1 MHSSKNTRF
10 AGMLAV
16 LLATAVIP
24 VAVTA
29 PIAFAQTVQNS
40 IPKDKPRNL
49 FEALF
54 PRLHQDRLRREGNLN
69 ADQDQGEV
77 VEITKVSAPKYFTYK
92 ADPLVRVDLAG
103 LAPAEVPTV
112 PVAEPAADDGRT
124 VGPLATVSPRNEL
137 WLRIA
142 AQFPSLE
149 IMAEKD
155 VAKAIAN
162 YYTKAGDA
170 VWLAEDMKPNAR
182 ARAVL
187 AVLGDAGRVG
197 LDPDDYSVDMPL
209 EFSSPKMAA
218 EEASRFEV
226 EMTARTLR
234 YAMDA
239 KAGRVNP
246 NRISEYYDFP
256 NGRANAAA
264 MLDELTSAEDPAA
277 VLQAYNPSN
286 AQFKALMAE
295 LEALQ
300 KAKDGEITIAPGT
313 VIKPG
318 ETNSETA
325 NVIAAIAAKASD
337 ELKAAH
343 ADVLERPAGSPVLDT
358 FTPEVVSL
366 VKAFQK
372 EVGLTADGV
381 VGPNTIRRLVGVS
394 VESKRQRVRIAMEQ
408 LRWLPRELGSRYV
421 FINQP
426 AFTATYVNGNEPQL
440 SMRVVIGQKS
450 NQTYF
455 FHDTIET
462 VEYNPYWG
470 VPRSILVNEFLPKLR
485 ENPAY
490 LDERG
495 YEVTDSRGQR
505 IASADIN
512 WNQVG
517 SNPGYDV
524 RQSPGE
530 ANALGELK
538 ILFPNKH
545 AIYMHDT
552 PAKSLFNR
560 DVRALSHG
568 CVRLQYPREMAA
580 AVLGTSVK
588 YIGDRLSQG
597 HGSDEVKGNIP
608 VYVSYFTA
616 WPESDG
622 EVRYF
627 ADIYDRD
634 TAVQKAIDATSKVR
648 EHVS

>member
-112 PVAEPAADDGRT
+112 PAAEPAADDGRT
-124 VGPLATVSPRNEL
+124 VGPLATVAPRNEL

-256 NGRANAAA
+256 NGRADAAA

-622 EVRYF
+622 GVRYF

>member
-1 MHSSKNTRF
+1 MHSSKSTRF

-24 VAVTA
+24 MAATA
-29 PIAFAQTVQNS
+29 PNALAQTAPNS
-40 IPKDKPRNL
+40 IAKDKPRNL

-54 PRLHQDRLRREGNLN
+54 PRLRQERLRREGL
-69 ADQDQGEV
+69 ATPQESEV

-92 ADPLVRVDLAG
+92 ADPLVKLDLSK
-103 LAPAEVPTV
+103 LAPAEVATP
-112 PVAEPAADDGRT
+112 PVAQPAVDDGR
-124 VGPLATVSPRNEL
+124 VVSEIEPVSPRKEL

-142 AQFPSLE
+142 SQFPGLE
-149 IMAEKD
+149 IMAEKE
-155 VAKAIAN
+155 IARAVTEHYAN
-162 YYTKAGDA
+162 AGDA
-170 VWLAEDMKPNAR
+170 LWLGDDLKPNAR

-187 AVLGDAGRVG
+187 AVLADAGRFG
-197 LDPDDYSVDMPL
+197 LDPEDYSIDMPL
-209 EFSSPKMAA
+209 EFSSPTMAA

-226 EMTARTLR
+226 EMTVRALR

-239 KAGRVNP
+239 KAGRINP

-256 NGRANAAA
+256 EGRAKASA
-264 MLDELTSAEDPAA
+264 LLEELTQADDPAA
-277 VLQAYNPSN
+277 VLQAFNPSN
-286 AQFKALMAE
+286 PQFRALMAE
-295 LEALQ
+295 LAALQ
-300 KAKDGEITIAPGT
+300 KATDNEITIAPGT
-313 VIKPG
+313 IIKPG
-318 ETNSETA
+318 ETNAETA
-325 NVIAAIAAKASD
+325 NVVAAIAAKASD

-343 ADVLERPAGSPVLDT
+343 ADILDRPAGSPPLDT
-358 FTPEVVSL
+358 FTPEVVAL
-366 VKAFQK
+366 VKGFQK
-372 EVGLTADGV
+372 QAGLNADGV

-394 VESKRQRVRIAMEQ
+394 VDSKRQRVRLAMEQ
-408 LRWLPRELGSRYV
+408 LRWLPRELGPRHV

-426 AFTATYVNGNEPQL
+426 AFTATYVNDGEPKL
-440 SMRVVIGQKS
+440 TMRVVVGQKS

-568 CVRLQYPREMAA
+568 CVRLQKPREMAA
-580 AVLGTSVK
+580 AVLGTSVDHVNK
-588 YIGDRLSQG
+588 RLSQG

-622 EVRYF
+622 TVRYF

-634 TAVQKAIDATSKVR
+634 TALQKAIDATEKVR
-648 EHVS
+648 GHTS

>member
-24 VAVTA
+24 MAATA
-29 PIAFAQTVQNS
+29 PNAFAQTVQNS
-40 IPKDKPRNL
+40 IPNDKPRNL

-69 ADQDQGEV
+69 ADKDQGEV

-112 PVAEPAADDGRT
+112 PAAEPAADDGRT
-124 VGPLATVSPRNEL
+124 VGPLATVAPRNEL

-256 NGRANAAA
+256 NGRADAAA

-426 AFTATYVNGNEPQL
+426 AFTATYVNGGEPQL

-455 FHDTIET
+455 FHDMIET

-568 CVRLQYPREMAA
+568 CVRLQKPREMAA
-580 AVLGTSVK
+580 AVLGTSVDHVNK
-588 YIGDRLSQG
+588 RLSQG

-622 EVRYF
+622 TVRYF

-634 TAVQKAIDATSKVR
+634 TALQKAIDATEKVR
-648 EHVS
+648 GHTS

>member
-1 MHSSKNTRF
+1 
-10 AGMLAV
+10 A
-16 LLATAVIP
+16 LL
-24 VAVTA
+24 
-29 PIAFAQTVQNS
+29 
-40 IPKDKPRNL
+40 
-49 FEALF
+49 E
-54 PRLHQDRLRREGNLN
+54 
-69 ADQDQGEV
+69 
-77 VEITKVSAPKYFTYK
+77 
-92 ADPLVRVDLAG
+92 
-103 LAPAEVPTV
+103 
-112 PVAEPAADDGRT
+112 
-124 VGPLATVSPRNEL
+124 
-137 WLRIA
+137 
-142 AQFPSLE
+142 
-149 IMAEKD
+149 
-155 VAKAIAN
+155 
-162 YYTKAGDA
+162 
-170 VWLAEDMKPNAR
+170 
-182 ARAVL
+182 
-187 AVLGDAGRVG
+187 
-197 LDPDDYSVDMPL
+197 
-209 EFSSPKMAA
+209 
-218 EEASRFEV
+218 
-226 EMTARTLR
+226 
-234 YAMDA
+234 
-239 KAGRVNP
+239 
-246 NRISEYYDFP
+246 
-256 NGRANAAA
+256 
-264 MLDELTSAEDPAA
+264 ELTQADDPAA
-277 VLQAYNPSN
+277 VLEAFNPSN
-286 AQFKALMAE
+286 PQFRALMAE
-295 LEALQ
+295 LAALQ
-300 KAKDGEITIAPGT
+300 KATDNEITIAPGT
-313 VIKPG
+313 IIKPG
-318 ETNSETA
+318 ETNAETA
-325 NVIAAIAAKASD
+325 NVVAAIAAKASD

-343 ADVLERPAGSPVLDT
+343 ADILDRPAGSPPLDT
-358 FTPEVVSL
+358 FTPEVVAL
-366 VKAFQK
+366 VKGFQK
-372 EVGLTADGV
+372 QAGLNADGV

-394 VESKRQRVRIAMEQ
+394 VDSKRQRVRLAMEQ
-408 LRWLPRELGSRYV
+408 LRWLPRELGPRHV

-426 AFTATYVNGNEPQL
+426 AFTATYVNDGEPKL
-440 SMRVVIGQKS
+440 TMRVVVGQKS

-568 CVRLQYPREMAA
+568 CVRLQKPREMAA
-580 AVLGTSVK
+580 AVLGTSVDHVNK
-588 YIGDRLSQG
+588 RLSQG

-622 EVRYF
+622 TVRYF

-634 TAVQKAIDATSKVR
+634 TALQKAIDATEKVR
-648 EHVS
+648 GHTS